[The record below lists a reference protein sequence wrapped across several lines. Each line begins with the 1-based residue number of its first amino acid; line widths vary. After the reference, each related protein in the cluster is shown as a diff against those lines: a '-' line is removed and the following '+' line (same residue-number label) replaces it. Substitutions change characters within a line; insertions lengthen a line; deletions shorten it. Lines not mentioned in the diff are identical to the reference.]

1 VTTDKI
7 AYEDLVEERDNFK
20 RMYEARGII
29 VNSVAEERD
38 ALRRDLK
45 LMIERYETE
54 VESNMELKAAIRAL
68 LHKGELLD
76 EIDLDPDLCVVLK
89 AVCNEKSPTPTSEDR
104 A

>member
-1 VTTDKI
+1 MTQRV
-7 AYEDLVEERDNFK
+7 LSPEEAGLRLENID
-20 RMYEARGII
+20 
-29 VNSVAEERD
+29 
-38 ALRRDLK
+38 LRRELHA
-45 LMIERYETE
+45 MTQRYETE